1 MVDEDACGAV
11 AHLAIPPCMVQEDSA
26 DQEACLLRTAESV
39 TTEVGVDMKDC
50 KCQSFN
56 KIKDELLSVMELVCT
71 ERDPKLISI
80 IRLWLQLYEWLIKLE
95 V

>member
-1 MVDEDACGAV
+1 MDEDACGAV

-26 DQEACLLRTAESV
+26 DQEACLQRTAESV
-39 TTEVGVDMKDC
+39 TTVVGVDMKDC

-56 KIKDELLSVMELVCT
+56 KIKDELLSVMELICT
-71 ERDPKLISI
+71 ERDPKWINLIK
-80 IRLWLQLYEWLIKLE
+80 LWLKLNKWLIKLK